1 MLGPILFLILIN
13 DLANISD
20 SLFSLLFADDTTFQ
34 LTSNNINDIFTQA
47 NVELEKAAEWFK
59 VNKLT
64 INVSKTKYILFR
76 KPTQKVNFTNLRL
89 GINGQNIERIGN
101 DCKIKSF
108 KFVGIHLDM
117 STCNGMQ
124 TYSISVVI
132 YHLQTL
138 HFPTN
143 IKKNVYNSLFKS
155 HLEYG
160 LPCWGGVKHSKLKAI
175 NILQKKS
182 IRNIAGKH
190 FREHTNPIYK
200 SLGFLKVQDL
210 IEYQSSCFMYKYFN
224 NKCPSSFEN
233 FFIPFRGENRTK
245 SFILEV
251 PLKKS
256 MEHFPT
262 YCLPKTWNSL
272 NISHKNAESLRI
284 FKDNLKDHSVLNI
297 LNKAIKNLKN

>member
-1 MLGPILFLILIN
+1 M
-13 DLANISD
+13 
-20 SLFSLLFADDTTFQ
+20 
-34 LTSNNINDIFTQA
+34 
-47 NVELEKAAEWFK
+47 
-59 VNKLT
+59 
-64 INVSKTKYILFR
+64 
-76 KPTQKVNFTNLRL
+76 
-89 GINGQNIERIGN
+89 
-101 DCKIKSF
+101 
-108 KFVGIHLDM
+108 GIHLDE
-117 STCNGMQ
+117 
-124 TYSISVVI
+124 Y
-132 YHLQTL
+132 LQWDAHIQHVRCKL
-138 HFPTN
+138 SSANFALSKIKNLFPTN
-143 IKKNVYNSLFKS
+143 IKKNVYHSLFKS

-284 FKDNLKDHSVLNI
+284 FKDNLKESFLSQYT
-297 LNKAIKNLKN
+297 